1 VEAQLRV
8 YVYQK
13 ALLVLGIV
21 AWCQTDP
28 QLFLSV
34 ADSEFRYNS
43 FSVKD
48 TKEMYR
54 NVSAG
59 NLYTS
64 FLRVL
69 LDKCG
74 DPFGNISRFTM
85 QL

>member
-1 VEAQLRV
+1 MEAQLRV

-28 QLFLSV
+28 LLLSV

-43 FSVKD
+43 FSVKV
-48 TKEMYR
+48 TQEMYR

-74 DPFGNISRFTM
+74 DPFGNISRFAM